1 MSRPRFRPIRMGAHG
16 RFLVELAG
24 TSYRVRDAEAVTDA
38 EVRQGIGSPVVY
50 HSTVLEDALDYC
62 KRKE

>member
-1 MSRPRFRPIRMGAHG
+1 MSRPRFRPIRMGEHG

-38 EVRQGIGSPVVY
+38 EVRQGIGSPVVF
-50 HSTVLEDALDYC
+50 HSTALEDALGYC